1 MKGKVLVLGAYGNF
15 GKRIATA
22 LTNKGIQVIVAG
34 RSREKAIAFA
44 ETQPEDLVEIAV
56 FDVRTDLADYLHRL
70 KPAVVINTCGPF
82 QNADYSI
89 ATTCILNGVHS
100 IDLADGRDFVT
111 RISVLDEDAKASDI
125 TVISGA
131 STVPCLSSA
140 VIAEYASE
148 YSVIES
154 LRYGI
159 APGQKTERGLAT
171 TQAILSYVGKRFRP
185 FAGANYGVF
194 GWQDLYVQRFPE
206 LGTRL
211 MSNCEVPDLDLLPQQ
226 YGIQS
231 IRFSASLELS
241 FMHLGLWLFS
251 WLIRL
256 GLPLDLPKHAGFLL
270 KVSDWFDG
278 LGSAD
283 SGMHMVLTGRDHA
296 GKPHERRWFI
306 LAKSGHGLHIPTVPS
321 VILAE
326 KLVKG
331 TFAQRGAMTATGLV
345 SLSEYLAELKPFM
358 IEVQT
363 HTI

>member
-1 MKGKVLVLGAYGNF
+1 MGKVLVLGAYGNF

-22 LTNKGIQVIVAG
+22 LTKKGIQTIVAG

-44 ETQPEDLVEIAV
+44 ETLPADLVEIAV
-56 FDVRTDLADYLHRL
+56 FDVRTDLEDNLHRL

-82 QNADYSI
+82 QIADYSV
-89 ATTCILNGVHS
+89 ATTCILNGVHI

-111 RISVLDEDAKASDI
+111 GISVLDELSKASGI

-140 VIAEYASE
+140 LIEEYASE
-148 YSVIES
+148 FSIIES

-185 FAGANYGVF
+185 FAGAKNGVF
-194 GWQDLYVQRFPE
+194 GWQDLYLQRFPD
-206 LGTRL
+206 LGLRL
-211 MSNCEVPDLDLLPQQ
+211 MSNCEIPDLDLLPPR

-241 FMHLGLWLFS
+241 FMHFGLWLLS
-251 WLIRL
+251 WIIRI
-256 GLPLDLPKHAGFLL
+256 GLPLDLPKYAGFLL

-278 LGSAD
+278 FGSAD
-283 SGMHMVLTGRDHA
+283 SGMHLVLKGRDRE

-331 TFAQRGAMTATGLV
+331 TFTQRGALTAVGLV
-345 SLSEYLAELKPFM
+345 SLSEYLAELKPFS
-358 IEVQT
+358 IGVQT
-363 HTI
+363 DTI